1 LPLVSESALMNP
13 QILNADEGTS
23 TGARWVHAFTL
34 IELLVVIAIIGI
46 LAAMLLPA
54 LNSARE
60 RGRRAVCISNLHQIG
75 LAGLAYAD
83 DWKGFP
89 CMGNPAAEP
98 WRWAGNLINVP
109 MDLPT
114 RPLNPYLKI
123 THVQLSNT
131 GSLAPN
137 IASVMRCPSDRSY
150 QGGPSWYQMQGTSYF
165 FNVYGWKHNPGTGT
179 TDFNGLVKTIKNTA
193 TEIGGVNPADVSKA
207 SIVVIAADYVVNYA
221 LAATEYGS
229 DPNLLGPHQ
238 PGTGWGNAVFVDG
251 HAAWVHFAES
261 TASYYQGPDWTMVA
275 Q

>member
-1 LPLVSESALMNP
+1 MNP
-13 QILNADEGTS
+13 RIQNADEVTGTD
-23 TGARWVHAFTL
+23 ARWKNAFTL

-54 LNSARE
+54 LNNARE

-83 DWKGFP
+83 DWNGFP
-89 CMGNPAAEP
+89 VVADLSAEP
-98 WRWAGNLINVP
+98 WRWAGNLIYPN
-109 MDLPT
+109 DLPT

-123 THVQLSNT
+123 THTQLSSVPP
-131 GSLAPN
+131 GLAPN
-137 IASVMRCPSDRSY
+137 ISSVARCPSDRSY
-150 QGGPSWYQMQGTSYF
+150 KGGPSWYQLIGTSYF
-165 FNVYGWKHNPGTGT
+165 FNVYGQKNPQI
-179 TDFNGLVKTIKNTA
+179 NGLVKVNSA
-193 TEIGGVNPADVSKA
+193 GQQVGVNPADVSKS
-207 SIVVIAADYVVNYA
+207 SIVVMASDYAVNYA

-229 DPNLLGPHQ
+229 DPFYLGPHQ

-251 HAAWVHFAES
+251 HAAWVHFAET